1 MPSEVINDPTMHRY
15 ELMVDGK
22 QAGVAD
28 YLLRDGVI
36 TFVHT
41 EIDPNFRGQGLG
53 DELARGAFNLVRA
66 DSEARVV
73 TVCPF
78 MKKWLD
84 EHPEYQDL
92 RTR

>member
-1 MPSEVINDPTMHRY
+1 MALEVIDDPNMNRY
-15 ELMVDGK
+15 ELLVDGT

-28 YLLRDGVI
+28 YRLRDGVI
-36 TFVHT
+36 TFIHT
-41 EIDPNFRGQGLG
+41 EIDPAYRGQGLG

-66 DSEARVV
+66 DSDARVE

-84 EHPEYQDL
+84 EHPDYHDL